1 MGASDLDSRLVLL
14 LSLMTRSV
22 AITGTSSLKSTKTM
36 WNDFGLHSRVG
47 HNNQGLWVGM
57 LEEEEKT
64 EIPTGMAVSIFTPI
78 FIMEQLSLNHSNFF
92 VGRQTTC
99 HTAKHRLSTA

>member
-64 EIPTGMAVSIFTPI
+64 EIPTGMAVRTTLTLDILRRPSLIWPTLFT
-78 FIMEQLSLNHSNFF
+78 
-92 VGRQTTC
+92 GRKTTC
-99 HTAKHRLSTA
+99 HTP

>member
-1 MGASDLDSRLVLL
+1 VLL
-14 LSLMTRSV
+14 LSLITRSV
-22 AITGTSSLKSTKTM
+22 AIAGTSSLKSTKTM

-64 EIPTGMAVSIFTPI
+64 EIPTGMAVSIFSPLNV
-78 FIMEQLSLNHSNFF
+78 EELLSLNHSIFF
-92 VGRQTTC
+92 AGC
-99 HTAKHRLSTA
+99 